1 MAKLTPDATRTEHGL
16 VINEKIIPWG
26 AVWPKDSGA
35 YKKGAQYKADRLL
48 SGGTGKVKGVTIHNT
63 NDLKNV
69 EEDAEQY
76 TRATWPNANMND
88 ARVHYYVDDINAW
101 QNLREDEVGWH
112 AGDGRKATGGNETTL
127 SIEIIMDGS
136 GSKEDRKAE
145 ENGVLLAALLLKKH
159 GLSVNELYTHNHWM
173 GHPDSIVQGARKNCP
188 LYILPHWAQFKQKV
202 AAKLTELNGGA
213 TTTEAGKTEIMGK
226 AKASAQQ
233 MALFARSKN
242 AEPQLPACS
251 LEQLAQFFL
260 EEGEAEGVRGDV
272 AFAQS
277 LHETGFFKYGG
288 IVLPTQNNY
297 AGIGALNGNAKG
309 QAATFPDPRTGV
321 RAQIQHLKAYAS
333 KAALVNGCVDP
344 RFSLVTRGSAQ
355 YVEWLGA
362 SDNPNGK
369 GWAVPGKG
377 YVAPYVFR
385 LLHMLDRPARFV
397 VCDGDIVEPKNLD
410 RQNFV
415 PADLGE
421 NKARVLAE
429 RYSTVLGMETEY
441 VPNFIEKLPDLMELI
456 EPKEWELS
464 PYSTKR
470 TKEMV
475 LLLGCVDN
483 NKTRQL
489 CHQAFHQSEELIYI
503 DSGNG
508 KYTGQVVCGVRRNGR
523 TIRKSIGGVHP
534 EMLKDTDLF
543 PSEISCA
550 EAAQEDPQSIVANVT
565 AATAVLIMVYNIL
578 THGENNAM
586 QTDFSTR
593 TIRMQTVLEK
603 KTRRRAA

>member
-1 MAKLTPDATRTEHGL
+1 MGQIIAFFRAFMTDHGENEAFAQIYWDKAEKRFFAYVPKQSVCKEEVEADLHDCLYDDEERYLCYADIHSHNSMDAFFSGKDDQDERSTGLYLVLGKLDKFYPDVKARIFCGDSFVSIDPNIVMEGL
-16 VINEKIIPWG
+16 EQPFPKEWLTQVSIRSRKSERFKKPDKRSFRDLLGGGVPMKFPTDRPVKVVMLG
-26 AVWPKDSGA
+26 A
-35 YKKGAQYKADRLL
+35 
-48 SGGTGKVKGVTIHNT
+48 GGTG
-63 NDLKNV
+63 
-69 EEDAEQY
+69 
-76 TRATWPNANMND
+76 
-88 ARVHYYVDDINAW
+88 
-101 QNLREDEVGWH
+101 
-112 AGDGRKATGGNETTL
+112 
-127 SIEIIMDGS
+127 
-136 GSKEDRKAE
+136 
-145 ENGVLLAALLLKKH
+145 
-159 GLSVNELYTHNHWM
+159 
-173 GHPDSIVQGARKNCP
+173 
-188 LYILPHWAQFKQKV
+188 
-202 AAKLTELNGGA
+202 
-213 TTTEAGKTEIMGK
+213 
-226 AKASAQQ
+226 
-233 MALFARSKN
+233 
-242 AEPQLPACS
+242 
-251 LEQLAQFFL
+251 
-260 EEGEAEGVRGDV
+260 
-272 AFAQS
+272 
-277 LHETGFFKYGG
+277 
-288 IVLPTQNNY
+288 
-297 AGIGALNGNAKG
+297 
-309 QAATFPDPRTGV
+309 
-321 RAQIQHLKAYAS
+321 
-333 KAALVNGCVDP
+333 
-344 RFSLVTRGSAQ
+344 
-355 YVEWLGA
+355 
-362 SDNPNGK
+362 
-369 GWAVPGKG
+369 G

-543 PSEISCA
+543 PLGDQLRGSRTGRSAEYCGQCDCGDRCA
-550 EAAQEDPQSIVANVT
+550 H
-565 AATAVLIMVYNIL
+565 
-578 THGENNAM
+578 HG
-586 QTDFSTR
+586 
-593 TIRMQTVLEK
+593 L
-603 KTRRRAA
+603 